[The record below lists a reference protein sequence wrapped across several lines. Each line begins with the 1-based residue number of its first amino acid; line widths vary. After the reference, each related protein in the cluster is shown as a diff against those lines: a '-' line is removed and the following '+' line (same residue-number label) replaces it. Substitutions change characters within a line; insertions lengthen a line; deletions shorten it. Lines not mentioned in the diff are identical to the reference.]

1 VDPKNRPVEAAG
13 RTCHL
18 RHHCPRSLHLPY
30 GRFSTTPPDHD
41 LRARPPATYTTPHFG
56 PRRGRSRRP
65 KRTAAAD
72 LDRLPLPCCDQPVH
86 GAAAHPEHVDR
97 LGGGGHER
105 FHDHVP
111 FLPGPVP
118 PQPRIRISISA
129 SVAKQGS
136 ALVHVLRQQTLPRSA
151 RWWEVVSPA
160 WSFWRWIL
168 WAGDLK
174 GLE

>member
-18 RHHCPRSLHLPY
+18 RHHCPRSLHLPS

-86 GAAAHPEHVDR
+86 GAAAHPEHVGR
-97 LGGGGHER
+97 LGGGDHER

-111 FLPGPVP
+111 FLPGRFLRRCGSRFPLRLLSRSKVE
-118 PQPRIRISISA
+118 PRCTFYA
-129 SVAKQGS
+129 SRRCR
-136 ALVHVLRQQTLPRSA
+136 VLLGGGK
-151 RWWEVVSPA
+151 
-160 WSFWRWIL
+160 WSHRRGPFG
-168 WAGDLK
+168 AGFC
-174 GLE
+174 GRVI

>member
-86 GAAAHPEHVDR
+86 GAAAHPEHVGR
-97 LGGGGHER
+97 LGSGGHER
-105 FHDHVP
+105 GHDHVP

-118 PQPRIRISISA
+118 PQARSRISISA
-129 SVAKQGS
+129 SVAKQGC
-136 ALVHVLRQQTLPRSA
+136 ARGARSA
-151 RWWEVVSPA
+151 PADAAAFCSVVGGSLTGVVLLA
-160 WSFWRWIL
+160 LDFV
-168 WAGDLK
+168 G
-174 GLE
+174 G